1 MSDDLIL
8 PVVPPTAGTA
18 INVATSP
25 PPIKPIRINKI
36 TLCDFRAF
44 AGPEPVTINL
54 KGKNLLVY
62 GENGA
67 GKSSIF
73 HALNEFFSVAERF
86 PSARRDK
93 LKELKNI
100 FSGKPEDDMHVEIE
114 FDDGGDVAKWNN
126 KRHPVDTSPG
136 KADSRVVNAAFR
148 KAILD
153 YRSLLE
159 TNFRYN
165 KEDIN
170 LFEVCVNVLLRDFPA
185 PHNGKGETIFEL
197 WQRVRLRPHSKPL
210 RESEKTEIRA
220 LCSSINGALDGAI
233 AALLPIANQFLVEL
247 GWGEVSLKSLQLTGL
262 NFKDARLVRDRR
274 LLGEKIT
281 PVLEFLGQELPKPQN
296 FLNEARLS
304 ALALAIYFAGR
315 NLCADTLQP
324 LTPRLMVLDDVLIG
338 LDQSNRLPVLDVIS
352 KRFSDWQIIL
362 LTHDRVWF
370 EMARMHLDMKGAW
383 TSLEMF
389 EGKEPSGAVRPV
401 LRPTDSDPVIDNL
414 NKAEVFQ
421 NANEYAAASVH
432 ARVAFEHSLKKFCD
446 KRSIPVPF
454 SLGHVDLK
462 KFLEAVKTW
471 LEDDKRKVSKAAIAP
486 FIQKVETC
494 SSVILNSFAHSSPV
508 TLAGKEVADAIEAV
522 KNFHAEAKKLYSK
535 TQKQAEAATDE

>member
-1 MSDDLIL
+1 MTDELVL
-8 PVVPPTAGTA
+8 PVGPPVAGTA
-18 INVATSP
+18 PVVAATVP
-25 PPIKPIRINKI
+25 PVRPIRINKI
-36 TLCDFRAF
+36 TLNDFRAF
-44 AGPEPVTINL
+44 AGPEPVTIDL
-54 KGKNLLVY
+54 MGKNLLVY

-100 FSGKPEDDMHVEIE
+100 FSGKPEDDVLVQIE
-114 FDDGGDVAKWNN
+114 FDDGAEVAKWNN
-126 KRHPVDTSPG
+126 KRHPADAAPG

-159 TNFRYN
+159 TNFRHN

-185 PHNGKGETIFEL
+185 PHNGKGERIFDL

-220 LCSSINGALDGAI
+220 LCSSINGALDAAI
-233 AALLPIANQFLVEL
+233 SALLPIANQFLVEL
-247 GWGEVSLKSLQLTGL
+247 GWGEVSLKSLQLAGL
-262 NFKDARLVRDRR
+262 NFKDARLVKDRR

-281 PVLEFLGQELPKPQN
+281 PVLGFLGQELPKPQN

-315 NLCADTLQP
+315 DLCARTLQP

-352 KRFSDWQIIL
+352 KRFSDWQIVL

-370 EMARMHLDMKGAW
+370 EMARMHLQPEAEW
-383 TSLEMF
+383 TNIEMF
-389 EGKEPSGAVRPV
+389 EGKEPSGIVRPIV
-401 LRPTDSDPVIDNL
+401 RPENTDAVTSNIS
-414 NKAEVFQ
+414 KARSFH
-421 NANEYAAASVH
+421 ANHEFPAATVH
-432 ARVAFEHSLKKFCD
+432 ARMAFELVLKKVCD
-446 KRSIPVPF
+446 KKAIPVRYHLEARQLSTDELLSAFERWISEPARMGVKPNLDPAVSSIKMYRKVVLNPF
-454 SLGHVDLK
+454 S
-462 KFLEAVKTW
+462 
-471 LEDDKRKVSKAAIAP
+471 
-486 FIQKVETC
+486 
-494 SSVILNSFAHSSPV
+494 HSTPV
-508 TLAGKEVADAIEAV
+508 TLAANEVLGAIDSVEALRNAIQV
-522 KNFHAEAKKLYSK
+522 HLKNVF
-535 TQKQAEAATDE
+535 

>member
-1 MSDDLIL
+1 MTFGEGAFAEAPI
-8 PVVPPTAGTA
+8 AA
-18 INVATSP
+18 P
-25 PPIKPIRINKI
+25 PPVKPIRINKI

-44 AGPEPVTINL
+44 AGPEPVTIDL

-86 PSARRDK
+86 PSARHDK

-100 FSGKPEDDMHVEIE
+100 FSGKPDDDVHVEIE
-114 FDDGGDVAKWNN
+114 FDDFGDVAKWNN
-126 KRHPVDTSPG
+126 KRHPADASPG

-159 TNFRYN
+159 TNFRHN

-220 LCSSINGALDGAI
+220 LCNSINGALDNAI
-233 AALLPIANQFLVEL
+233 TALLPIANQFLVEL
-247 GWGEVSLKSLQLTGL
+247 GWGEVSLKSLQLAGV

-315 NLCADTLQP
+315 VLCAHTLQP

-370 EMARMHLDMKGAW
+370 EMARMHLQPESDW
-383 TSLEMF
+383 TNIEMF
-389 EGKEPSGAVRPV
+389 EGKEPSGIVRPIIQV
-401 LRPTDSDPVIDNL
+401 KADNAV
-414 NKAEVFQ
+414 NDNIVKARAFHAQ
-421 NANEYAAASVH
+421 NEYAAATVH
-432 ARVAFEHSLKKFCD
+432 ARMAFELVLKAVCE
-446 KRSIPVPF
+446 KRGVPVRFRKDPRKLSTEDLLNAFKHWLVDPPKVALAPVIASIEMYRHVVLNPF
-454 SLGHVDLK
+454 S
-462 KFLEAVKTW
+462 
-471 LEDDKRKVSKAAIAP
+471 
-486 FIQKVETC
+486 
-494 SSVILNSFAHSSPV
+494 HSTPV
-508 TLAGKEVADAIEAV
+508 TLAANEVLGAINAV
-522 KNFHAEAKKLYSK
+522 DTLK
-535 TQKQAEAATDE
+535 TAIQTHLK

>member
-1 MSDDLIL
+1 MSDDLTL
-8 PVVPPTAGTA
+8 PVVSPAAGTA
-18 INVATSP
+18 INIATSS

-44 AGPEPVTINL
+44 AGPEPVTIDL
-54 KGKNLLVY
+54 KSKNLLVY

-73 HALNEFFSVAERF
+73 HALNEFFSVAEPF
-86 PSARRDK
+86 ASARRDK
-93 LKELKNI
+93 LFELKNI
-100 FSGKPEDDMHVEIE
+100 FSGKPEDDVLVEIE

-126 KRHPVDTSPG
+126 KRHPVDASPG

-159 TNFRYN
+159 TNFRHN

-170 LFEVCVNVLLRDFPA
+170 LFEVCMNVLLRDFPA
-185 PHNGKGETIFEL
+185 PHNGKGETLVEL
-197 WQRVRLRPHSKPL
+197 WQRVRNRPYHKPL
-210 RESEKTEIRA
+210 RESDKTEIRA

-233 AALLPIANQFLVEL
+233 KALLPIANQFLVEL
-247 GWGEVSLKSLQLTGL
+247 GWGEVSLKSLQLAGL

-315 NLCADTLQP
+315 DLCARTLQP

-370 EMARMHLDMKGAW
+370 EMARMHLQPESDW
-383 TSLEMF
+383 TNIEMF
-389 EGKEPSGAVRPV
+389 EGKEPSGGVRPII
-401 LRPTDSDPVIDNL
+401 RPENTDAVTENIA
-414 NKAEVFQ
+414 KARSFH
-421 NANEYAAASVH
+421 ANHEYPAATVH
-432 ARVAFEHSLKKFCD
+432 ARMAFELVLKKVCD
-446 KRSIPVPF
+446 KKSIPVRFHIEPRQLTTDELLTAFERWLSEPARSAIKPNVDPAISSIKMYRKVVLNPF
-454 SLGHVDLK
+454 S
-462 KFLEAVKTW
+462 
-471 LEDDKRKVSKAAIAP
+471 
-486 FIQKVETC
+486 
-494 SSVILNSFAHSSPV
+494 HSTPV
-508 TLAGKEVADAIEAV
+508 TLAANEVLGAIDAV
-522 KNFHAEAKKLYSK
+522 DTLK
-535 TQKQAEAATDE
+535 TAIQTHLK